1 MKRSEFWKW
10 LDTCPTHKWD
20 ILEDDV
26 GHCRILFPIAE
37 DPEEGDERKKSI
49 GEIMSLKY
57 KMEAKKN

>member
-37 DPEEGDERKKSI
+37 DPEEGERKK
-49 GEIMSLKY
+49 
-57 KMEAKKN
+57 A